1 MNPPSSETPVSEKS
15 ASENE
20 VSPGRLKTVGPP
32 LAAVIGWPVGH
43 SLSPFIHRIWSERE
57 GREAYYAPVAAPP
70 STEDFERVVNGL
82 RAAGYAGV
90 NVTLPHKE
98 RAFAIAGGAT
108 RNAAQAG
115 AANMLTFTENAIIA
129 DNSDIAGFAAAV
141 EAGAPGATPSSAL
154 LLGAG
159 GAARAVVIALIDLL
173 SVQRLVIANRSPDR
187 AETLVKLAK
196 SCGAEAEAI
205 SWPPAPDAAA
215 HADIIVNA
223 TNLGMDGAA
232 GLDVDLDRVHDEAV
246 VCDIVYG
253 LKQTPLLDAAKAR
266 GLRTADGLDMLMHQ
280 AVPGYKTW
288 LGETA
293 VVDADLRARLEM
305 VIRWRAGVSADRR
318 DEAAGEETEK

>member
-1 MNPPSSETPVSEKS
+1 MNPPTSETPVSEKS
-15 ASENE
+15 ASENGT
-20 VSPGRLKTVGPP
+20 SPGELKTVGPP
-32 LAAVIGWPVGH
+32 LAAVVGWPVAH

-57 GREAYYAPVAAPP
+57 GREAYYVPVAAPP

-82 RAAGYAGV
+82 RTAGYAGV

-115 AANMLTFTENAIIA
+115 AANMLTFTEDAIIA

-141 EAGAPGATPSSAL
+141 DAGAPGATPSSAL

-187 AETLVKLAK
+187 AEALVELAK
-196 SCGAEAEAI
+196 SCGAEAKAI
-205 SWPPAPDAAA
+205 PWPPAPDAAA

-223 TNLGMDGAA
+223 TNLGMASSGMDGEVGLDLDLDGA
-232 GLDVDLDRVHDEAV
+232 HEETV

-280 AVPGYKTW
+280 AVPGYRAW

-293 VVDADLRARLEM
+293 IVDADLRARLEM
-305 VIRWRAGVSADRR
+305 VIRWRAGVSA
-318 DEAAGEETEK
+318 GTER